1 MTVRI
6 LSEQQTMTAPI
17 SVKTL
22 DHVTL
27 VVKDLEASRV
37 FYCDLLGMQEMDR
50 PSFSFAGKWFQAGAT
65 QIHLILE
72 HDESGPAGENASI
85 QQKSSR
91 NHHFAFEVD
100 DGNSAAQVLKDRGIP
115 LVSGPKSRP
124 DGAVQV
130 FVNDPDG
137 YVVELTSP
145 PTS

>member
-1 MTVRI
+1 M
-6 LSEQQTMTAPI
+6 SAPI
-17 SVKTL
+17 SVKTI

-27 VVKDLEASRV
+27 VVKDLEASRQ

-50 PSFSFAGKWFQAGAT
+50 PNFSFAGSWFQAGAT

-72 HDESGPAGENASI
+72 HDESGPAGENTSI
-85 QQKSSR
+85 QQRSSR
-91 NHHFAFEVD
+91 NHHFAFEVE
-100 DGNSAAQVLKDRGIP
+100 DGQAAAAALQERGIP
-115 LVSGPKSRP
+115 LVSGPKHRP

-145 PTS
+145 PTN